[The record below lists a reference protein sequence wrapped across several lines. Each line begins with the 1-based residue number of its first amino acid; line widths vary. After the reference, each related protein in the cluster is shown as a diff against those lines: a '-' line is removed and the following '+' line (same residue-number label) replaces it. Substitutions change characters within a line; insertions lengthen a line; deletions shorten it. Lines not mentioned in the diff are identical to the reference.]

1 MKNLRDKKVLVTG
14 GAQGIGYAVAECFAK
29 EGADVFIGDIKIQ
42 NAEEA
47 AKALHEKYGINTGA
61 YMLDVSDRKSIASC
75 FERFGRNR
83 RFWIFWLITQGCRFV
98 CLPSNLRK
106 RSGTCL

>member
-75 FERFGRNR
+75 FERFGKE
-83 RFWIFWLITQGCRFV
+83 Q
-98 CLPSNLRK
+98 K
-106 RSGTCL
+106 DSGYFG

>member
-1 MKNLRDKKVLVTG
+1 MKNLRNKKVLVTG

-47 AKALHEKYGINTGA
+47 ILFLSLT
-61 YMLDVSDRKSIASC
+61 SSI
-75 FERFGRNR
+75 
-83 RFWIFWLITQGCRFV
+83 
-98 CLPSNLRK
+98 
-106 RSGTCL
+106 